1 MTYNLLNSGHDS
13 KKDLCFIKQKMKS
26 LKNKLLISMPNMV
39 DSYFAKSV
47 IFICE
52 DDANGTMG
60 IIVNKP
66 ISQMKIINAG
76 IKNKIFGDIINE
88 SEKIFFGGPV
98 GLNEACIVQKT
109 TGKSDDFSE
118 KIELSTDLDLIQEI
132 LFNEKTPKDTK
143 LIFGHASWGKS
154 QLQEEIKRGDWLI
167 QEYNN
172 CVFKSSPKNLW
183 NELIH
188 TFGLDIYGFIGTGGV
203 S

>member
-1 MTYNLLNSGHDS
+1 
-13 KKDLCFIKQKMKS
+13 MKS

-39 DSYFAKSV
+39 DPYFAKSV

-52 DDANGTMG
+52 DDTNGTMG

-66 ISQMKIINAG
+66 ISQMKIVSSG
-76 IKNKIFGDIINE
+76 IKNKIFEDIINE

-98 GLNEACIVQKT
+98 GLNEACIVQKN
-109 TGKSDDFSE
+109 TGRSDDFAE

-132 LFNEKTPKDTK
+132 LFNEETPKDIK
-143 LIFGHASWGKS
+143 LIFGHAAWEKN
-154 QLQEEIKRGDWLI
+154 QLQEEIERGDWLI
-167 QEYNN
+167 QEYSDSI
-172 CVFKSSPKNLW
+172 FKSSPKDLW

-188 TFGLDIYGFIGTGGV
+188 MFGLDNYGFVGTSGI

>member
-1 MTYNLLNSGHDS
+1 
-13 KKDLCFIKQKMKS
+13 MKS

-39 DSYFAKSV
+39 DPYFAKSV

-52 DDANGTMG
+52 DDRKGTMG

-66 ISQMKIINAG
+66 ISQMKVVGTG
-76 IKNKIFGDIINE
+76 IKNKIFEDILNE

-98 GLNEACIVQKT
+98 RLNEACIVQKN

-132 LFNEKTPKDTK
+132 LFNEETPRNTK
-143 LIFGHASWGKS
+143 LIFGHAAWEKN
-154 QLQEEIKRGDWLI
+154 QLQDEIKRGDWLI
-167 QEYNN
+167 QEYSDS
-172 CVFKSSPKNLW
+172 VFKSNPKDLW

-188 TFGLDIYGFIGTGGV
+188 IIGLDGFGIVGASGI

>member
-1 MTYNLLNSGHDS
+1 
-13 KKDLCFIKQKMKS
+13 MKS

-39 DSYFAKSV
+39 DPYFAKSV

-52 DDANGTMG
+52 DDTTGTMG

-66 ISQMKIINAG
+66 ISQMKIVSSG
-76 IKNKIFGDIINE
+76 IKNKIFEDIINE

-98 GLNEACIVQKT
+98 GLNEACIVQKN
-109 TGKSDDFSE
+109 TGRSDDFAE

-132 LFNEKTPKDTK
+132 LFNEETPKDTK
-143 LIFGHASWGKS
+143 LIFGHAAWEKN
-154 QLQEEIKRGDWLI
+154 QLQEEIERGDWLI
-167 QEYNN
+167 QEYSGSI
-172 CVFKSSPKNLW
+172 FKSSPNDLW

-188 TFGLDIYGFIGTGGV
+188 MFGLDNYGFVGTSGI

>member
-1 MTYNLLNSGHDS
+1 
-13 KKDLCFIKQKMKS
+13 MKS

-39 DSYFAKSV
+39 DPYFAKSV

-52 DDANGTMG
+52 DDVNGTMG
-60 IIVNKP
+60 VIVNKP

-76 IKNKIFGDIINE
+76 IKNKIFEDIINE

-98 GLNEACIVQKT
+98 RLNEACIVQKT

-118 KIELSTDLDLIQEI
+118 KIELSNDLDLIQEI

-143 LIFGHASWGKS
+143 LIFGHASWGEN

-167 QEYNN
+167 QEYSN

>member
-1 MTYNLLNSGHDS
+1 
-13 KKDLCFIKQKMKS
+13 MKS

-66 ISQMKIINAG
+66 ISQMKIINTG
-76 IKNKIFGDIINE
+76 IKNKIFEDIINE

-132 LFNEKTPKDTK
+132 LFNEETPKDTK

-167 QEYNN
+167 
-172 CVFKSSPKNLW
+172 P
-183 NELIH
+183 
-188 TFGLDIYGFIGTGGV
+188 V
-203 S
+203 SYTHLRAHET

>member
-1 MTYNLLNSGHDS
+1 
-13 KKDLCFIKQKMKS
+13 MKS

-39 DSYFAKSV
+39 DPYFAKSV

-52 DDANGTMG
+52 DGVNGTMG
-60 IIVNKP
+60 VIVNKP

-76 IKNKIFGDIINE
+76 IKNKIFEDIINE

-98 GLNEACIVQKT
+98 RLNEACIVQKT

-118 KIELSTDLDLIQEI
+118 KIELSNDLDLIQEI

-167 QEYNN
+167 QECSNSI
-172 CVFKSSPKNLW
+172 FQSSPKNLW

>member
-1 MTYNLLNSGHDS
+1 MIQKRIYVLLN
-13 KKDLCFIKQKMKS
+13 KKMKS

-76 IKNKIFGDIINE
+76 IKNKIFEDIINE

-98 GLNEACIVQKT
+98 GLNEACVVQKT

-143 LIFGHASWGKS
+143 LIFGHASWGEN

-167 QEYNN
+167 QECNN
-172 CVFKSSPKNLW
+172 SVFKSSPKNLW

>member
-1 MTYNLLNSGHDS
+1 
-13 KKDLCFIKQKMKS
+13 
-26 LKNKLLISMPNMV
+26 MV
-39 DSYFAKSV
+39 DPYFAKSV

-52 DDANGTMG
+52 DDTNGTMG

-66 ISQMKIINAG
+66 ISQMKIVSSG
-76 IKNKIFGDIINE
+76 IKNKIFEDIINE

-143 LIFGHASWGKS
+143 LIFGHASWGKN

-167 QEYNN
+167 QENSN

>member
-1 MTYNLLNSGHDS
+1 
-13 KKDLCFIKQKMKS
+13 MKS

-39 DSYFAKSV
+39 DPYFAKSV

-52 DDANGTMG
+52 DDTNGTMG

-66 ISQMKIINAG
+66 ISQMKIVSSG
-76 IKNKIFGDIINE
+76 IKNKIFEDIINE

-98 GLNEACIVQKT
+98 GLNEACIVQKN
-109 TGKSDDFSE
+109 TGRSDDFAE

-132 LFNEKTPKDTK
+132 LFNEETPKDTK
-143 LIFGHASWGKS
+143 LIFGHAAWYKN
-154 QLQEEIKRGDWLI
+154 QLQKEIERGDWLI
-167 QEYNN
+167 QEYSDSI
-172 CVFKSSPKNLW
+172 FKSSPKDLW

-188 TFGLDIYGFIGTGGV
+188 MFGLDNYGFVGTSGI

>member
-1 MTYNLLNSGHDS
+1 
-13 KKDLCFIKQKMKS
+13 MKS

-39 DSYFAKSV
+39 DPYFAKSV

-76 IKNKIFGDIINE
+76 IKNKIFEDIINE
-88 SEKIFFGGPV
+88 SEKIFLGDLLDLMKLVSFKKLLV
-98 GLNEACIVQKT
+98 
-109 TGKSDDFSE
+109 KSDDFSE

-143 LIFGHASWGKS
+143 LIFGHASWDKN
-154 QLQEEIKRGDWLI
+154 QLQEEIERGDWLI
-167 QEYNN
+167 QEYSDSI
-172 CVFKSSPKNLW
+172 FKSSPKDLW

-188 TFGLDIYGFIGTGGV
+188 MFGLDNYGFVGTSGI